1 MKGAVLAIVLILVTG
16 AASAAGTVYEFDT
29 PAQRERYT
37 EIIGQL
43 RCLVCQGQSIA
54 ESNADLAQDMRDKVH
69 ELILEGRD
77 RGAIIGYMT
86 DRYGDFVLYRPPV
99 DPRTWLLWFGP
110 LGLLVIAVAV
120 LAVAVRRH
128 RAAAGSPA
136 LSAGD
141 HERARRLLSEGLDD
155 DDDDTQGGR
164 P

>member
-77 RGAIIGYMT
+77 R
-86 DRYGDFVLYRPPV
+86 
-99 DPRTWLLWFGP
+99 
-110 LGLLVIAVAV
+110 
-120 LAVAVRRH
+120 
-128 RAAAGSPA
+128 
-136 LSAGD
+136 
-141 HERARRLLSEGLDD
+141 
-155 DDDDTQGGR
+155 
-164 P
+164 